1 MTAAEEWLPKLVI
14 GLARGG
20 RCLPQR
26 SSPELDLSQVS
37 GRAERPQAEDR
48 GELKGRYGMCSLGK
62 HGEVFGAVL
71 SQTI

>member
-1 MTAAEEWLPKLVI
+1 MTAAEQWLPKLVI
-14 GLARGG
+14 GLARGE

-26 SSPELDLSQVS
+26 SSPGLDLSLANGGLSDARWKIVES
-37 GRAERPQAEDR
+37 SKDDIE
-48 GELKGRYGMCSLGK
+48 MCSLAK